1 MSEQAAEI
9 LRQTNFTPLDW
20 VIVAAYLGISVL
32 IGIWVN
38 RYVGNMAAYVGAGR
52 SLGTCLGIA
61 TMTGTELGLITVMYS
76 AQKGFKG
83 GFAAFHI
90 AIIAGVVTFL
100 VGVTGFIVADLR
112 RHRVLTIPEF
122 YELRFGRGVRVLGG
136 VMLAFGGILNMGLF
150 LKVGS
155 MFIVGITGLSA
166 EGWALPAVMTTL
178 LVLVLT
184 YTVLGGMV
192 SVVLTDYIQFVVL
205 SIGLIAT
212 TLLAISHL
220 GWSNIFATIH
230 TEMGTKGFNPLEGG
244 GEFGWEYVTWMSVL
258 GLIGCAVWPTA
269 VARALAMESPES
281 VKRQYRWSSVSFAI
295 RFLVPY
301 FWGICALVFI
311 KTKAPELEALF
322 FPSEEATAN
331 GVEPL
336 NDLYAMPVFL
346 GRILPMGMIGLI
358 SAAMIAAF
366 MSTHDSYL
374 LCWSSVI
381 TQDVVA
387 PLTGQRMSTQA
398 RIRLTRV
405 LIVVIGAYVLAWGLF
420 YEGSDDVWDYMAVTG
435 AIYFTGAIALLAGG
449 LYWKRASTAGAYAGL
464 IAGSSALLG
473 LAPIRKP
480 LESALGKMLDVES
493 FTLTSAQVGLL
504 SVGLT
509 CVMFIA
515 FSLLIPDRQPRMPQ
529 IQPEETP

>member
-1 MSEQAAEI
+1 MTEQAAEI

-76 AQKGFKG
+76 AQKGFNG

-90 AIIAGVVTFL
+90 AVIAGVATFL
-100 VGVTGFIVADLR
+100 VGLTGFIVADLR

-136 VMLAFGGILNMGLF
+136 GMLAFAGILNMGLF

-166 EGWALPAVMTTL
+166 EGWALPTVMTVL
-178 LVLVLT
+178 LLLVLT

-205 SIGLIAT
+205 SIGLVAT

-220 GWSNIFATIH
+220 GWSNIFTTIH
-230 TEMGTKGFNPLEGG
+230 SEMGAGGYDPLVSE
-244 GEFGWEYVTWMSVL
+244 GEFGWEYVAWMAITA
-258 GLIGCAVWPTA
+258 GLVGCAVWPTA
-269 VARALAMESPES
+269 VARALAMESVES
-281 VKRQYRWSSVSFAI
+281 VKRQYRWSSVSFTI
-295 RFLVPY
+295 RFLIPY
-301 FWGICALVFI
+301 FWGICAFVFI
-311 KTKAPELEALF
+311 KTNAAELETVF
-322 FPSEEATAN
+322 FTAD
-331 GVEPL
+331 GKTVQEME
-336 NDLYAMPVFL
+336 LYAMPVFL

-358 SAAMIAAF
+358 SAAMVAAF

-387 PLTGQRMSTQA
+387 PLRRKPMSTRA

-405 LIVVIGAYVLAWGLF
+405 LIVLIGAYVLFWGLF
-420 YEGSDDVWDYMAVTG
+420 YEAEQDVWDYMAITG
-435 AIYFTGAIALLAGG
+435 AVYFTGAIALLVGG
-449 LYWKRASTAGAYAGL
+449 LYWKKASTAGAYAGL
-464 IAGSSALLG
+464 IAGSSAVLG
-473 LAPIRKP
+473 LDP
-480 LESALGKMLDVES
+480 LRIPLGKAIGEMQSIKDFE
-493 FTLTSAQVGLL
+493 LTGAQVGLF
-504 SVGLT
+504 SVALT
-509 CVMFIA
+509 CVVFIA
-515 FSLLIPDRQPRMPQ
+515 FSLLIPDRQPRSPQ
-529 IQPEETP
+529 VQDEETPE